1 MEIPEHDWEVV
12 ENQIF
17 GTTHGTVTLIIQD
30 GRLIQLDKTEKIR
43 LADKQQSPNKPDV
56 QPEGSL
62 RGKLRLRI
70 NQICKD
76 LKFGQIIVVI
86 KDKKITQIEK
96 LEKHRVNGL
105 EGLFG
110 DGI

>member
-1 MEIPEHDWEVV
+1 MEIPSHDWAVV
-12 ENQIF
+12 ENHIF

-30 GRLIQLDKTEKIR
+30 GKLIQLDKTEKIR
-43 LADKQQSPNKPDV
+43 FGDKQQGPRPPAA
-56 QPEGSL
+56 QPGCNLKS
-62 RGKLRLRI
+62 KLRLRI
-70 NQICKD
+70 NQESKN

-86 KDKKITQIEK
+86 KDGKITQIEK
-96 LEKHRVNGL
+96 LEKHRVSGL